1 MGYRS
6 GVVEAVV
13 LDLETRPPQPPD
25 GAAVVPF
32 HHSLSICNNAWGA
45 PRYGLMASVLYQYCT
60 ILEPDAGAAA
70 VNTSMLQ
77 GDRRTGAVAGS
88 QHTHGMGV
96 FKLS

>member
-1 MGYRS
+1 MGYRP
-6 GVVEAVV
+6 GVVKAVV

-25 GAAVVPF
+25 GGGVGPF
-32 HHSLSICNNAWGA
+32 HHSLSICNNAWGVSVWID
-45 PRYGLMASVLYQYCT
+45 GLVMDTYST

-88 QHTHGMGV
+88 QHTHTV
-96 FKLS
+96 WEYSN